1 MYVQVKY
8 NLFLRN
14 EELLKILVQIISIDL
29 SKILFHVKN
38 VNERRVFNY

>member
-14 EELLKILVQIISIDL
+14 EELLNVLVQIISIDL
-29 SKILFHVKN
+29 SGVLFHVKN